1 MGIAIRLTNLSVMG
15 NNLATAARYTTTLV
29 SSGKERPLR
38 PKYILEGEYLHRTST
53 QEYPQKLIDK
63 PHTDLSKC
71 SNPTIH
77 WS

>member
-38 PKYILEGEYLHRTST
+38 PKYILEGEYLHRTSS
-53 QEYPQKLIDK
+53 QKLIDK